1 MFLGCYLELLFVPFL
16 LIDAQP
22 DGFLGHNG
30 GSLTCNILVILSG
43 VAIPSVLISAALF
56 VKMLQ
61 VYTIFM
67 NPYSY
72 KQKFFSDAFLFLY
85 ISLILLPTVLILI
98 IWMALDPFKNVN
110 IKFPQKSH
118 LLLLERC
125 ETKHAAI
132 WIGLLFLYS
141 FFVIM
146 ALAILAF

>member
-1 MFLGCYLELLFVPFL
+1 
-16 LIDAQP
+16 
-22 DGFLGHNG
+22 
-30 GSLTCNILVILSG
+30 
-43 VAIPSVLISAALF
+43 
-56 VKMLQ
+56 MLR

-85 ISLILLPTVLILI
+85 ISLILLPTVLIL
-98 IWMALDPFKNVN
+98 MSLGPFKNVSV
-110 IKFPQKSH
+110 KFPQKSH

-125 ETKHAAI
+125 ETKHTAI

-146 ALAILAF
+146 ALAILAFKSSKIRYKNFRDTKATNAFAFLYIFSAILGLMYTGSFIEL